1 MENGKISRKNYNVVI
16 PVDVHTHTHGGFK
29 GLKNQENKEKGI
41 TLIALVITIIVL
53 LILAGVAIVTL
64 SGDNGI
70 LDKAQS
76 AKTQTDNSQE
86 LEQIQLAAT
95 TAKTN
100 EDYVIDKK
108 ILFNELKN
116 MKDISLPEGINI
128 AEDITFPLIVTGK
141 TGKEYKITEEGKVYA
156 KGSVTLP
163 EGLAIGSEVTYTP
176 SETYKWEA
184 KYCSSSKK
192 DDGTEDVTL
201 DSSTDKFKISSWKVF
216 KIDEYTGEV
225 QLVPSNPTRGEV
237 YLGQA
242 QGYNNGV
249 KLLND
254 ACSKLYGK
262 EEKGIKARSINIEDI
277 KSVIDYNPTSYT
289 GGAGYGNRNS
299 TAYSQ
304 TNSKYPIIYGM
315 EKDRKIDGK
324 DNLGGLGLSDQETL
338 IERKQD
344 TGKITGVVTTSSSI
358 QPKQTYYYLSNSD
371 FKSKLKS
378 NYKTML
384 LPKGSSTNY
393 WVASRC
399 VSVNSSRC
407 SFDVRDVYFG
417 YLRGYYMYRSN
428 GSTDGNSRPLFPV
441 VSLSSKLIEGNATSG
456 FSIK

>member
-1 MENGKISRKNYNVVI
+1 MY
-16 PVDVHTHTHGGFK
+16 THTHGGFK

-64 SGDNGI
+64 TGDNGI
-70 LDKAQS
+70 LNKAQS
-76 AKTQTDNSQE
+76 AKTNTDESQE
-86 LEQIQLAAT
+86 KEQIQLAVT

-100 EDYVIDKK
+100 EDYVIDKNV
-108 ILFNELKN
+108 LYNELKN

-201 DSSTDKFKISSWKVF
+201 DSSTDNFKIPSWKVF

-225 QLVPSNPTRGEV
+225 QLVPSNPTRGKV
-237 YLGQA
+237 YLGEA

-262 EEKGIKARSINIEDI
+262 EDKGIKARSINIEDI
-277 KSVIDYNPTSYT
+277 ESVMDYDPTSYT
-289 GGAGYGNRNS
+289 GYGNRNS
-299 TAYSQ
+299 TAYSK

-315 EKDRKIDGK
+315 EKDRKINGQE
-324 DNLGGLGLSDQETL
+324 NAEGLGLSDQETL

-358 QPKQTYYYLSNSD
+358 QPKKTYYYLSNSD
-371 FKSKLKS
+371 FTSKLKS
-378 NYKTML
+378 NYKKML
-384 LPKGSSTNY
+384 LPKGSSTYY

-399 VSVNSSRC
+399 VSVGSSGCDFLVRGVRSGNLDDYNMYC
-407 SFDVRDVYFG
+407 S
-417 YLRGYYMYRSN
+417 S
-428 GSTDGNSRPLFPV
+428 GSPYSDSRPLFPV